1 MYLNKQ
7 SSEYL
12 FKQNSS
18 YSDFIFNYDKIPE
31 DYYSNPTITTQIN
44 ENNIETK
51 NMNLN
56 NKEINEDEIDSYII
70 YYQDKLNPLYLN
82 GSFDEII
89 KILETEFHN
98 FFVINFYFL
107 YFIQKLK
114 FFKMLKER
122 KQNEANMFYNETLLH
137 LLKESKPYKWE
148 KKNKLFISMIK
159 KPTIFNNMNI
169 LNKYNDKF
177 QYQLISSIRNYLIN
191 KTNPIDNNYKS
202 KNEDNITLNSN
213 KINNFD
219 TNIENES
226 TKDDFSDFED
236 EIQIKLCECEDN
248 EDNNNNISNLQNNL
262 NNDNTLEFNK
272 LYLSDEYNNST
283 LQKESNKINE
293 NSISTNISNKNY
305 NLNNNEILYN
315 KLPILSSFKPKYTKR
330 ETIDKKIIRTFRQF
344 IINQY
349 KKKKFNP
356 SISKDYSFFINLINC
371 NILPPIDFIDVSGN
385 EKVYF
390 KSFNSKF
397 LLWFFSKDGIKELYK
412 NFMEIEGNK
421 IINNI
426 YKYYD
431 ITEDEKTQ
439 LINYITNL
447 PYIFDITSVN
457 KITKGKEFNHI
468 YRKNQKE
475 NENKNSSNT
484 KLKKFR
490 SRSMDNFNTSN
501 NKSETSS
508 DND

>member
-248 EDNNNNISNLQNNL
+248 EANNIQNNL
-262 NNDNTLEFNK
+262 NDDNTFEFNK
-272 LYLSDEYNNST
+272 LYLSDEDTNSS
-283 LQKESNKINE
+283 LKKESNQINE
-293 NSISTNISNKNY
+293 NSIISTEISNKNN
-305 NLNNNEILYN
+305 NLNENDTLYK
-315 KLPILSSFKPKYTKR
+315 KLPILSSFKPKYAKR
-330 ETIDKKIIRTFRQF
+330 ETIDKKIIRIFRQF

-356 SISKDYSFFINLINC
+356 SISKDYSFFINLINF
-371 NILPPIDFIDVSGN
+371 NILPPIDFMDVSAN
-385 EKVYF
+385 EKVSF

-397 LLWFFSKDGIKELYK
+397 LFWFLIKMELK
-412 NFMEIEGNK
+412 
-421 IINNI
+421 
-426 YKYYD
+426 
-431 ITEDEKTQ
+431 
-439 LINYITNL
+439 NYIKH
-447 PYIFDITSVN
+447 FW
-457 KITKGKEFNHI
+457 K
-468 YRKNQKE
+468 
-475 NENKNSSNT
+475 
-484 KLKKFR
+484 
-490 SRSMDNFNTSN
+490 
-501 NKSETSS
+501 
-508 DND
+508 